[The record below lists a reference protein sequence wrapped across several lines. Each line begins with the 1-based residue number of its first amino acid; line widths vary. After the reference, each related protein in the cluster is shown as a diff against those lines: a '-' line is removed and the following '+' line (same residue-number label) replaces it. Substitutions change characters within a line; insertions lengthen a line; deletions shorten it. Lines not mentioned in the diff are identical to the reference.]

1 MDGHQNRLQF
11 TPIKWPLLGILIFG
25 CLIKGAGH
33 FIEVQCKNNRK
44 ALIRAL
50 VTGHLVGVAV

>member
-1 MDGHQNRLQF
+1 MA
-11 TPIKWPLLGILIFG
+11 TLGNFDSG
-25 CLIKGAGH
+25 CLIKEAGH

-50 VTGHLVGVAV
+50 ITGHLVGVAI